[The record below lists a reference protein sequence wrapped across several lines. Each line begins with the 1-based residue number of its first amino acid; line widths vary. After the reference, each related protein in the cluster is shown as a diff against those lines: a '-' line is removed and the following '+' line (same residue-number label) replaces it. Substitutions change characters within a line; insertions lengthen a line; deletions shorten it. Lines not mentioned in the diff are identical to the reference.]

1 MTTNKILAFNRWD
14 CPEIKVE
21 DPGLKDYVNVN
32 AVIVPRTGAKYAG
45 KRFHKSK
52 LFIVERLINKVMVP
66 GRVGTKK
73 HKVSSGLIT
82 GKAATA
88 YNLVLKA
95 FEIIEKKSGENPI
108 AVFVKALENA
118 SAREEII
125 TIEYGGARYPKPV
138 ECSPQRRID
147 RVLKFMTQGSY
158 KASFNKKKSFSQALS
173 EEILAAYNLSTTSLA
188 ISKKLEVERQ
198 ADSSR

>member
-1 MTTNKILAFNRWD
+1 MVTNKILAFNRWD
-14 CPEIKVE
+14 CSEIEVQ
-21 DPGLKDYVNVN
+21 DPGLKDYVNTN

-73 HKVSSGLIT
+73 HKISSGMTT
-82 GKAATA
+82 GKGATA
-88 YNLVLKA
+88 YNLVLKS
-95 FEIIEKKSGENPI
+95 FEIIEKKLGENPI
-108 AVFVKALENA
+108 MVFVKALENA
-118 SAREEII
+118 AAREEII

-138 ECSPQRRID
+138 DCAPQRRID
-147 RVLKFMTQGSY
+147 RVLKFMTQGAFKS
-158 KASFNKKKSFSQALS
+158 AFNKKKSSAQALAD
-173 EEILAAYNLSTTSLA
+173 EIMAAYNLSTNSLA